1 MFVSLDVTFFENEPY
16 FSASHLQ
23 GEILSEDETLSNL
36 LIIPQDSISPT
47 TTTKPAEN
55 PTATVIPVLEPV
67 SPTTTTKPAE
77 NPTATVTPVL
87 EPVFPIST
95 VQQQETR
102 VINHTNEEKQPTH
115 SEKQQGKTQGLRVYS
130 RRHQLPETETAVPMP
145 SLPEDCPE
153 EEVSPPSSS
162 IHLPIAVRKGTR
174 SCTQH
179 PISRFVSY
187 GNLSKSYNAFVSN
200 VDSVETPKNI
210 DKTPMEPNLKLGTD
224 KDGEEVDRGRYQREK
239 HLEAAYRILRYLK
252 GTPGKGLHFK
262 KNVRRNYGQAGF
274 DSHLHSSLR
283 GSVGIP

>member
-77 NPTATVTPVL
+77 NPTATVIPVL

-145 SLPEDCPE
+145 SLPED
-153 EEVSPPSSS
+153 
-162 IHLPIAVRKGTR
+162 LRKGTR

-200 VDSVETPKNI
+200 VDSGETPKNI

-262 KNVRRNYGQAGF
+262 KNVQRNYGQAGF

>member
-55 PTATVIPVLEPV
+55 PTATVI
-67 SPTTTTKPAE
+67 
-77 NPTATVTPVL
+77 PVL

-153 EEVSPPSSS
+153 EEVSPP
-162 IHLPIAVRKGTR
+162 
-174 SCTQH
+174 
-179 PISRFVSY
+179 
-187 GNLSKSYNAFVSN
+187 
-200 VDSVETPKNI
+200 
-210 DKTPMEPNLKLGTD
+210 
-224 KDGEEVDRGRYQREK
+224 
-239 HLEAAYRILRYLK
+239 
-252 GTPGKGLHFK
+252 
-262 KNVRRNYGQAGF
+262 
-274 DSHLHSSLR
+274 
-283 GSVGIP
+283 

>member
-1 MFVSLDVTFFENEPY
+1 CLCPFDVTFIENEPY
-16 FSASHLQ
+16 FSTSHIQ

-47 TTTKPAEN
+47 TSTKPAKN
-55 PTATVIPVLEPV
+55 PTATVIPIL
-67 SPTTTTKPAE
+67 K
-77 NPTATVTPVL
+77 
-87 EPVFPIST
+87 PVFPIST
-95 VQQQETR
+95 IQQQETR
-102 VINHTNEEKQPTH
+102 PTH
-115 SEKQQGKTQGLRVYS
+115 SEKQEVKTQRLRVYS
-130 RRHQLPETETAVPMP
+130 RKHQLPETKTAVPMP

-187 GNLSKSYNAFVSN
+187 ENLFKSYNAFVSN

-210 DKTPMEPNLKLGTD
+210 DKTPMEPNLKLRTD
-224 KDGEEVDRGRYQREK
+224 KDGEVDRRRYQQK
-239 HLEAAYRILRYLK
+239 KYLEAAYRILRYLK
-252 GTPGKGLHFK
+252 GTPGKGLYFK
-262 KNVRRNYGQAGF
+262 KNVQRNYGQAGF

>member
-67 SPTTTTKPAE
+67 
-77 NPTATVTPVL
+77 
-87 EPVFPIST
+87 FPIST

-115 SEKQQGKTQGLRVYS
+115 SEKQGKTQGLRVYS

-145 SLPEDCPE
+145 SLPKDCPE
-153 EEVSPPSSS
+153 EEVSPPSS
-162 IHLPIAVRKGTR
+162 IHPPIAVRKGTR
-174 SCTQH
+174 SCSQH

-224 KDGEEVDRGRYQREK
+224 KDGEEVDRGRYQRNK

-262 KNVRRNYGQAGF
+262 KNVRRNYGQVGF

-283 GSVGIP
+283 GSVGI